1 MTPPERKPRRGF
13 FMRPSA
19 VRLQSPCVSEL
30 TSPGVRPMNLRW
42 TLLAIPLLLVSF
54 AAAAE
59 PIKLDLADFKL
70 ATAFKGGE
78 DLIKYEND
86 KINFFTN
93 GTATAK
99 LTVPADGD
107 YVIVIDASC
116 DAALKENAKL
126 TLKVGDKAIKENF
139 ELTSEDQKEYKF
151 DAKLTKG
158 ETTLSVAFTN
168 DAYKENEYDRNLMV
182 HGVRVE
188 KK

>member
-1 MTPPERKPRRGF
+1 MTRRSL
-13 FMRPSA
+13 PVA
-19 VRLQSPCVSEL
+19 LV
-30 TSPGVRPMNLRW
+30 
-42 TLLAIPLLLVSF
+42 LALVAT

-70 ATAFKGGE
+70 ASAFKGGE
-78 DLIKYEND
+78 DLVKYEND
-86 KINFFTN
+86 TISFFTN

-116 DAALKENAKL
+116 NEALKEKAKV
-126 TLKVGDKAIKENF
+126 TLKVGDKPVKENF

-151 DAKLTKG
+151 DAKLAKG
-158 ETTLSVAFTN
+158 ETTLSIAFTN

-182 HGVRVE
+182 HGVRLE

>member
-1 MTPPERKPRRGF
+1 LPPDPLPVEALTMTHRW
-13 FMRPSA
+13 PSVA
-19 VRLQSPCVSEL
+19 V
-30 TSPGVRPMNLRW
+30 
-42 TLLAIPLLLVSF
+42 LLALVAP

-70 ATAFKGGE
+70 ASAAKGGDE
-78 DLIKYEND
+78 LVKYEND
-86 KINFFTN
+86 KISFYSN

-107 YVIVIDASC
+107 YVIVVDASC

-126 TLKVGDKAIKENF
+126 TLKVGDKAVKENF
-139 ELTSEDQKEYKF
+139 ALTAEDQKEYKF

-158 ETTLSVAFTN
+158 ETTLSIAFTN
-168 DAYKENEYDRNLMV
+168 DVYKEGEYDRNLHV

-188 KK
+188 RK

>member
-1 MTPPERKPRRGF
+1 
-13 FMRPSA
+13 MRPAGASA
-19 VRLQSPCVSEL
+19 TIPSATRFTSEYA
-30 TSPGVRPMNLRW
+30 PMTRRVVP
-42 TLLAIPLLLVSF
+42 LASVFALVAT

-70 ATAFKGGE
+70 TPAPKVSD
-78 DLIKYEND
+78 DLLKYEND
-86 KINFFTN
+86 KISFYAN

-116 DAALKENAKL
+116 DPALKENAKL
-126 TLKVGDKAIKENF
+126 TLKIGDKAVKENF
-139 ELTSEDQKEYKF
+139 ELTAEGQKEYKF

-158 ETTLSVAFTN
+158 ETTLSVLFTN
-168 DAYKENEYDRNLMV
+168 DVYKEGEYDRNLHV